1 MEPSVKYDSQVKQ
14 YWNTIKDDINAR
26 IAESERQFASGEYM
40 DFDEAMDKI
49 EAELANYSI

>member
-14 YWNTIKDDINAR
+14 YWKTIKDDINAR

-49 EAELANYSI
+49 EAELAK